1 MPYAL
6 DPAAVRS
13 WCALGRE
20 ALGAACAGIDAINVF
35 PVADGDTGTNLCLTF
50 EAAARAAEAD
60 GEEPTA
66 TAEDL
71 LRAMAHAA
79 LLDARGNSGTI
90 LAQYLRGLGAPGAPS
105 LAHALRRAADSAYE
119 AVAHPVEGTMLTVAA
134 AAADGAAEAGDG
146 IAAGDGG
153 ARGQAAAAERAAR
166 AALEATT
173 GQLAVLGEAGV
184 VDAGAAGLV
193 TLLSA
198 LSTALGNAAAEPA
211 AEPVAEPV
219 TEPAD
224 APCAAPLA
232 GGSGAA
238 ASVFEVMYLLETD
251 GRADLH
257 GLRAALDALGD
268 SLVIGGGE
276 DLWSVH
282 VHTPDAGA
290 AVEAGIAAGR
300 PYRIRV
306 THLAAAGDGAAP
318 GAPAGP
324 ERGRAVVAVVPGDGL
339 AGLCEEAGATVVPSA
354 DAARGETLLA
364 AIRATGAGEVLVLP
378 NGTEFHPSAAR
389 AVEEARAE
397 GVRAAVIP
405 TRAAVQGLAALAVH
419 APERRFDED
428 VVTMTSAAG
437 ATRYGEVTLAERQ
450 SWTMAGI
457 CQAGDVLGLVDGD
470 VAVIGADIGQIAMD
484 VLARMLAGGGEMV
497 TLVLGEEAPEGLA
510 GLLEEYVRRA
520 HLAVDTVVYE
530 GRRQASPLLVGVE

>member
-20 ALGAACAGIDAINVF
+20 ALGEACAEIDAINVF
-35 PVADGDTGTNLCLTF
+35 PVADGDTGTNLTLTF
-50 EAAARAAEAD
+50 EAAARAVDAD
-60 GEEPTA
+60 GTG
-66 TAEDL
+66 EDM
-71 LRAMAHAA
+71 LRAMARAA

-90 LAQYLRGLGAPGAPS
+90 LAQYLRGLGASGAES
-105 LAHALRRAADSAYE
+105 LADALRRAADSAYE

-134 AAADGAAEAGDG
+134 AAADGAAAGDG
-146 IAAGDGG
+146 TP
-153 ARGQAAAAERAAR
+153 RGQAAAAYEAAR
-166 AALEATT
+166 SALEATP

-198 LSTALGNAAAEPA
+198 LSTALGNPPAEASAHP
-211 AEPVAEPV
+211 EPPRS
-219 TEPAD
+219 
-224 APCAAPLA
+224 APCAAPET
-232 GGSGAA
+232 GASA
-238 ASVFEVMYLLETD
+238 ASALYEVMYLLETT
-251 GRADLH
+251 GPGALH

-306 THLAAAGDGAAP
+306 THLAAGHEGTPGTPPAAE
-318 GAPAGP
+318 P
-324 ERGRAVVAVVPGDGL
+324 ERSSRAVVAVVPGAGL
-339 AGLCEEAGATVVPSA
+339 AGLCAEAGATVVPSA
-354 DAARGETLLA
+354 DAARGDALLA
-364 AIRATGAGEVLVLP
+364 AVRATGADEVVVLP
-378 NGTEFHPSAAR
+378 NGTEFHPAAAR
-389 AVEEARAE
+389 AAEEARAE

-419 APERRFDED
+419 APEHRFDED

-497 TLVLGEEAPEGLA
+497 TLVLGEQAPEGLA

-530 GRRQASPLLVGVE
+530 GRQQASPLLVGVE